1 MSPGSCSGP
10 RRRGSWRRARSQG
23 CAIGPT
29 RNSHFGAK
37 WSDHQPLKS
46 LSSREQQPWRGRR
59 ARHWL
64 ACNGAGIYFGFRSIR
79 PCPWLGQQ
87 DSERQLSWDWTPDS
101 LTRSTSKFVNVQH
114 ELDGETSINLHP
126 GPWARWPHEKA
137 SPQRC
142 AAITVTVTRRS
153 GSLLLSLSRRAIPR
167 GRRSAGTFREHP
179 HAVEMAFCR

>member
-1 MSPGSCSGP
+1 MCYRTHTKQPFRRQVERSPATEVS
-10 RRRGSWRRARSQG
+10 
-23 CAIGPT
+23 
-29 RNSHFGAK
+29 
-37 WSDHQPLKS
+37 
-46 LSSREQQPWRGRR
+46 SSREQQPWRGRR

-64 ACNGAGIYFGFRSIR
+64 ACNRAGIYFGFRSIR

-153 GSLLLSLSRRAIPR
+153 GSLLLSLSTCNSAWATVRWYFQRTPPRCRNDVLSMIPDV
-167 GRRSAGTFREHP
+167 FD
-179 HAVEMAFCR
+179 VLK